1 MQEFDSLQY
10 IDAHVHLNFDQ
21 FDDDQEEVTSKMKKR
36 GVGAINIGID
46 EKTSRE
52 SIRLA
57 KKHDHIWASVGC
69 HPTEADDGFSNE
81 PYQEMLKDDKDVV
94 AVGECGFD
102 YSRSEYRSDK
112 NKQLQKDVFVFQITL
127 AAKTDLPL
135 ILHIRPRKYS
145 MDAYEDGLDILT
157 HFQNQTDRNLT
168 GTAHFFVGN
177 KDIAKQFLD
186 LGFYISFTGPLTQ
199 DSNLQEVCAYIPQ
212 DRLLAETDSPFA
224 PPQSFSHS
232 RNSPLAVPIIAEK
245 IADIKDLSADAMRK
259 QLAANTARLFSLGTV
274 EKAGNL

>member
-21 FDDDQEEVTSKMKKR
+21 FDDDQEEVISEMKEEEI
-36 GVGAINIGID
+36 GAINVGID
-46 EKTSRE
+46 TRTSRE
-52 SIRLA
+52 SVKLA
-57 KKHDHIWASVGC
+57 EKHDHIWASVGC

-94 AVGECGFD
+94 AVGECGLD

-112 NKQLQKDVFVFQITL
+112 KKQLQKDVFVSQITL

-135 ILHIRPRKYS
+135 ILHIRPRKHS
-145 MDAYEDGLDILT
+145 MDVYEDGLDILT
-157 HFQNQTDRNLT
+157 HFQNQTDTDLT

-177 KDIAKQFLD
+177 KNIAKQFLN

-199 DSNLQEVCAYIPQ
+199 DTDLQEVCAYIPQ

-224 PPQSFSHS
+224 PPQSFSDS
-232 RNSPLAVPIIAEK
+232 RNSPLAISLIAEK
-245 IADIKDLSADAMRK
+245 IADIKSLSADAMRK
-259 QLAANTARLFSLGTV
+259 QLVVNTARLFSLGAV
-274 EKAGNL
+274 EKTGNL